1 MISLVFAYRST
12 KKEADLRLFCRS
24 DSFACYIPTEI
35 KVEKEFWDNY
45 QDGTRFKGSNA
56 ETAKYIA
63 DETSAIKKHVQSAI
77 NKADPSTIHKDWLKK
92 VVHEY
97 YNPPQPAD
105 VEVIPHSLLGYID
118 YYVKL
123 RENDFDKRGI
133 AKFMVV
139 RRKLERFQDAEDKT
153 FEVKDVNENFK
164 KSFVE
169 YSQSQSYSQNTTSRD
184 LKRIKTICKHARIK
198 GVPVSPELD
207 ILTMGETKTPKIYL
221 TFDELEK
228 IKAVDGLPDYLDNV
242 RDWLLV
248 SCYTG
253 QRISDFMGFDKSM
266 IRIENDV
273 PILEFTQKK
282 TKKDMAIPVLPE
294 VIGILDK
301 RGGEFPKP
309 ISDQRYNEWIKEVCR
324 LAKLKERIKGKK
336 RICIAPEGVKP
347 TKNDYRDVFGLH
359 PKWQLITSHVG
370 RRSFASNYYGK
381 LPTTFLIG
389 ITGHSTEKMFLNY
402 IGKGRKDN
410 ALEAY
415 QHLLKAKK

>member
-1 MISLVFAYRST
+1 MVILTFSFRST
-12 KKEADLRLFCRS
+12 KKEAYLRLRFRHVS
-24 DSFACYIPTEI
+24 TSIEVPTEI
-35 KVEKEFWDNY
+35 KVSKDFWDKY
-45 QDGTRFKGSNA
+45 QRGVQFKGDNA
-56 ETAKYIA
+56 ETADHIRTETA
-63 DETSAIKKHVQSAI
+63 DLKKHVQSEI
-77 NKADPSTIHKDWLKK
+77 DKVDTTTIDKDWLKK
-92 VVHEY
+92 VVHEH

-139 RRKLERFQDAEDKT
+139 RRKLERFQDAGGKT

-169 YSQSQSYSQNTTSRD
+169 YSQSQSYSQNTTARD

-207 ILTMGETKTPKIYL
+207 ILTMGEAKTPKIYL
-221 TFDELEK
+221 TFNELEK
-228 IKAVDGLPDYLDNV
+228 IKAVDGLPDYLDNA
-242 RDWLLV
+242 RDWLII

-253 QRISDFMGFDKSM
+253 QRVSDFMRFTSDM
-266 IRIENDV
+266 IRTENNV
-273 PILEFTQKK
+273 PLLEFAQKK

-294 VIGILDK
+294 VMGILDK
-301 RGGEFPKP
+301 RGGGFPRP

-324 LAKLKERIKGKK
+324 LAGLKEKIKGKK
-336 RICIAPEGVKP
+336 RVCIAPEGVRP
-347 TKNDYRDVFGLH
+347 TKNDYRDVFGPH

-389 ITGHSTEKMFLNY
+389 ITGHSTERMFLNY

-415 QHLLKAKK
+415 QHLLKATK